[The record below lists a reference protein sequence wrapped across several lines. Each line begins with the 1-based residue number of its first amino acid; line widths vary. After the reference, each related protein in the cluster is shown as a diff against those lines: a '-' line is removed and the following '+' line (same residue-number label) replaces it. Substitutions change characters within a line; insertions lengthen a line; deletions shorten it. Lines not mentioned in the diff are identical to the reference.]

1 MKSLLINWS
10 YQENRL
16 ANIRKNLCD
25 RGATS
30 SAAIADTWQ
39 EQQNNNRRWSNI
51 FKKGQYRRT
60 SSSLV

>member
-25 RGATS
+25 RGTTS